1 MEFIHF
7 GFEFFDALVRSS
19 QLPLKLFCETCLHE
33 VLERHGDN
41 RLSVCARGFTDH
53 FRGVTKMMAHGLASL
68 SHDSMAS

>member
-19 QLPLKLFCETCLHE
+19 QLPLQLTGEASLHE

-53 FRGVTKMMAHGLASL
+53 FRGVTKMMTHSLASL
-68 SHDSMAS
+68 ALFLF